1 MASVGGNLGLIILTT
16 IDSRLHTPMY
26 FFLRHLAFTDV
37 GYSTAVGPKMLVNF
51 AIDQRTI
58 SYHWCV
64 TQLTF
69 FSWFI
74 TSEIFILS
82 AMAYD
87 CYVAICNPL
96 LYTSIMSQ
104 RLHHTLVAIPYLYSL
119 FLSLLTVIKIFISSF
134 CGHDVIKDFYCDSL
148 PLISLLCSDTHEI
161 KSIILIFSIFSLVS
175 SLLIVLVSYIW
186 ILICIFRMN

>member
-1 MASVGGNLGLIILTT
+1 MAWLDKHNLTMLNEFILVGITDFPLGRLCLDSSSLFTSVGGNLGLIILTM

-26 FFLRHLAFTDV
+26 FFLRHLAFTDL

-51 AIDQRTI
+51 AIDQHTI
-58 SYHWCV
+58 SCPWCV

-119 FLSLLTVIKIFISSF
+119 FLSLLTIRKNFIS
-134 CGHDVIKDFYCDSL
+134 
-148 PLISLLCSDTHEI
+148 
-161 KSIILIFSIFSLVS
+161 
-175 SLLIVLVSYIW
+175 
-186 ILICIFRMN
+186 